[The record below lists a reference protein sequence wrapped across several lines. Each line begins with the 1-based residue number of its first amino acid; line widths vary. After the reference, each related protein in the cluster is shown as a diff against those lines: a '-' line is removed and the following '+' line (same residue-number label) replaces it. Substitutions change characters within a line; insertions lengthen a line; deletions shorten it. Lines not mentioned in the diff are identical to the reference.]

1 MKIVADENIPLVKDA
16 FSGLGEVRLARGR
29 DLNAE
34 AVRDAELL
42 LVRSVTKVNAKLLD
56 GSKVRFVA
64 TATIGTD
71 HVDLGYLRQRGIAFA
86 SAPGSNANSVGEY
99 VVAALLVLAKRGG
112 FRLEG
117 KTLGVVGV
125 GNVGR
130 KVVQKAQALGMTV
143 LQNDPPLQRQ
153 TGDPR
158 FVPLDALFDADAITV
173 HVPLARTGPDAT
185 YHLVNADFLKRMKR
199 GSVFLNSSR
208 GEVVDEPALSHA
220 LSSGHLSAA
229 VLDVWKAEPSIDVS
243 LLEQVALGT
252 PHIAGY
258 SFDGKINGTVMIYR
272 AACEFLGVKPTW
284 DPTPL
289 LPPPAHP
296 TITVDARGRDDE
308 DVLREV
314 VRTVY
319 DIERDDRAL
328 RGLLQTPPA
337 ERGELF
343 DALRH
348 KYPVRREF
356 QNSAVVGQSASQ
368 GLRRKLAG
376 IGFRVSE

>member
-16 FSGLGEVRLARGR
+16 FSGLGDARLVRGR

-34 AVRDAELL
+34 VVRDAELL
-42 LVRSVTKVNAKLLD
+42 LVRSVTKVNARLLD

-71 HVDLGYLRQRGIAFA
+71 HVDLPYLRQRGIAFA

-99 VVAALLVLAKRGG
+99 VVAALLALAKRGG
-112 FRLEG
+112 FRLGG

-158 FVPLDALFDADAITV
+158 FVPLDALFNADAITV

-185 YHLVNADFLKRMKR
+185 YHLVNADFLKRMKS

-208 GEVVDEPALSHA
+208 GEVVDEPSLSQALV
-220 LSSGHLSAA
+220 SGHLSAA
-229 VLDVWKAEPSIDVS
+229 VLDVWKGEPSIDVS
-243 LLEQVALGT
+243 LLATVALGT

-258 SFDGKINGTVMIYR
+258 SFNGKINGTVMIYR

-289 LPPPAHP
+289 LPPPPHP
-296 TITVDARGRDDE
+296 TITVDARGRDEE

-328 RGLLQTPPA
+328 RGVLQTA
-337 ERGELF
+337 AADRGKFF

-348 KYPVRREF
+348 KYRVRREF
-356 QNSAVVGQSASQ
+356 QNSAVVAQSASQ
-368 GLRRKLAG
+368 GLRSKLAG